1 MVAYSGVRKAAA
13 LLMSLDAGTAA
24 ALLKSAEPGTLKQ
37 IVAEVAYL
45 IQTGQHASNDAV
57 REFLTLLQSGRRQSD
72 PVMQLLEMALG
83 EQAGNVHREVQDL
96 LAMKDPFGQVR
107 SASVAHIAQALGG
120 ESPQVIALVLG
131 ELPIK
136 KSTELLGLIDPAQ
149 RGQAVRLMAGG
160 SELSDLVRL
169 KVARALRSK
178 LDQIARKAAQE
189 QDGGAAP
196 QQPAAATMSPQQ
208 KQYRKVAQVLRGL
221 PAEPRG
227 ELLKAL
233 AQRSEETA
241 MGVQQMMV
249 LWQDLP
255 IIADRAVQES
265 LRSVDSRKLAL
276 ALVGAD
282 EAAKAKVRAN
292 ISERAAAML
301 DEETSLL
308 SSPKPVDV
316 EQSRELILAALR
328 KINDSG
334 ELTFQES

>member
-1 MVAYSGVRKAAA
+1 MVACSGVRKAAA

-45 IQTGQHASNDAV
+45 IQTGQQASSEAV

-83 EQAGNVHREVQDL
+83 DQAGNVHREVQDL
-96 LAMKDPFGQVR
+96 LQMKDPFGPVR
-107 SASVAHIAQALGG
+107 TASVDQIAQALGG
-120 ESPQVIALVLG
+120 ESPQVIALVLA
-131 ELPIK
+131 ELPTK
-136 KSTELLGLIDPAQ
+136 KATELLAAIEETQ
-149 RGQAVRLMAGG
+149 RSQAVRLMVGG
-160 SELSDLVRL
+160 GELSDVVRL
-169 KVARALRSK
+169 KVARALRAK
-178 LDQIARKAAQE
+178 LDLIARKSAREQDAVGGQE
-189 QDGGAAP
+189 QTAAP
-196 QQPAAATMSPQQ
+196 MSPQQ

-221 PAEPRG
+221 GAEPRG
-227 ELLKAL
+227 VLLQAL

-241 MGVQQMMV
+241 KAVKDMMV

-255 IIADRAVQES
+255 IVNDRAVQEA

-276 ALVGAD
+276 SLVGAD
-282 EAAKAKVRAN
+282 EPAKAKVRAN

-301 DEETSLL
+301 DEESSLL
-308 SSPKPVDV
+308 SSPKPTDV

-328 KINDSG
+328 KINDTG

>member
-1 MVAYSGVRKAAA
+1 MVACSGVRKAAA
-13 LLMSLDAGTAA
+13 LLMSLDASTAA

-45 IQTGQHASNDAV
+45 IQTGQRASSEAV

-83 EQAGNVHREVQDL
+83 EQAHNVHREVQDL

-107 SASVAHIAQALGG
+107 SASVEHIAQALDG
-120 ESPQVIALVLG
+120 ESPQVIALVLA
-131 ELPIK
+131 ELPTRK
-136 KSTELLGLIDPAQ
+136 ATDLLAAVEEA
-149 RGQAVRLMAGG
+149 RRAQAVGLMAGG
-160 SELSDLVRL
+160 GELSDVVRL
-169 KVARALRSK
+169 KVARALRTK
-178 LDQIARKAAQE
+178 LDAIARKAAQQQDAAGATE
-189 QDGGAAP
+189 QAAAP
-196 QQPAAATMSPQQ
+196 MSPQQ
-208 KQYRKVAQVLRGL
+208 KQHRKVAQVLRGL
-221 PAEPRG
+221 PADTRG
-227 ELLKAL
+227 VLLKAL

-241 MGVQQMMV
+241 KGVQQMMV

-255 IIADRAVQES
+255 IIGDRAVQES

-282 EAAKAKVRAN
+282 EPTKAKVRAN

-301 DEETSLL
+301 DEESSLL
-308 SSPKPVDV
+308 SSPKPADV

-334 ELTFQES
+334 ELTFEES